1 MSQPMPDYTYIGRRI
16 QEIRLRKGMSKTAFC
31 DLIGISSAT
40 LRAYEKGRQK
50 MNAEIL
56 YLIAKETGFSLDWIY
71 GLGERE
77 RWRK

>member
-56 YLIAKETGFSLDWIY
+56 YLIAEKTGFSLDWIY
-71 GLGERE
+71 GLSERE